1 MVADMI
7 VGARKEME
15 EETRGT
21 YLAIFSWPGAVRSA
35 EHVRPIPL
43 SLFVA
48 LATLTRQVPV

>member
-15 EETRGT
+15 EKTRGT
-21 YLAIFSWPGAVRSA
+21 YLAIFSRPGAVRSA
-35 EHVRPIPL
+35 EHASSIPL

-48 LATLTRQVPV
+48 SATLIRQVPV